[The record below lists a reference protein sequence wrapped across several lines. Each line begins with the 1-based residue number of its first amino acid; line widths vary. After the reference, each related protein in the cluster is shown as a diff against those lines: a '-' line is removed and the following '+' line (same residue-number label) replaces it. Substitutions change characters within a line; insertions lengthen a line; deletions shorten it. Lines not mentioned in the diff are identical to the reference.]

1 MTVYTITT
9 PLYFTSVYET
19 GNFTLDLWMFE
30 NMLRT
35 KGIRYSSVVRQEI
48 RDNILRCDT
57 TVSMELKTLTHTVCT
72 KTKWTKE
79 VSRVSKT
86 LVEKDFHIFRCSQEL
101 DWLMEFLDDQYM
113 SCMWSHD
120 TIRGTFYIGA
130 PRLKS
135 VQDGLTSY

>member
-1 MTVYTITT
+1 MTVYTINA
-9 PLYFTSVYET
+9 PLYFTSAYET

-30 NMLRT
+30 KMLRT
-35 KGIRYSSVVRQEI
+35 RGIRYTGVVRQEI

-57 TVSMELKTLTHTVCT
+57 TVSTELKTLIHTVCT
-72 KTKWTKE
+72 KTKWNQE
-79 VSRVSKT
+79 
-86 LVEKDFHIFRCSQEL
+86 EL
-101 DWLMEFLDDQYM
+101 DWLMEFLDDQYT